1 MTEPT
6 DPDTLRG
13 EMIARWE
20 NAAPGWGRQ
29 AQHTREFGMPVSA
42 WMIEQLALQPGQ
54 IVLELA
60 AGPGDTGFLAAELVA
75 PGGTLITSDATE
87 GMLDVARERAKSFGL
102 SNVEFKQLQ
111 LEWIDLP
118 TASVDAVLCRW
129 GYMLILDPATAL
141 GEARRVLRPGGRI
154 ALAVWDR
161 PAENPW
167 ATITNRALIEQG
179 VLEPPDPGA
188 PGMFA
193 LANPGLLEEMLADA
207 GFVDIRVEPVELGR
221 TYDHFDEYWS
231 ETLDLSQ
238 MVSGALKPLSA
249 DRRAA
254 VENRV
259 RELAEPFV
267 DGDGRLML
275 PGSSLA
281 ASASS

>member
-1 MTEPT
+1 MTEQS
-6 DPDTLRG
+6 DPDTLRD
-13 EMIARWE
+13 ELIDRWE

-29 AQHTREFGMPVSA
+29 AQHTREVGMPVST
-42 WMIEQLALQPGQ
+42 WMIEQLSLQPGQ
-54 IVLELA
+54 EVLELA
-60 AGPGDTGFLAAELVA
+60 AGPGDTGFLAAELIA

-102 SNVEFKQLQ
+102 TNVEFKQLQ

-129 GYMLILDPATAL
+129 GYMLVLDPATAL
-141 GEARRVLRPGGRI
+141 GESRRVLRPGGRI
-154 ALAVWDR
+154 ALAVWDQ

-167 ATITNRALIEQG
+167 ATITNQALIEEG
-179 VLEPPDPGA
+179 ALEPPEPGG

-193 LANPGLLEEMLADA
+193 LARPGLLDELLADA
-207 GFVDIRVEPVELGR
+207 GFVDILVESVELGR
-221 TYDHFDEYWS
+221 TYPGFDEYWS

-238 MVSGALKPLSA
+238 MVSGALESLSA
-249 DRRAA
+249 ERREA
-254 VENRV
+254 VENRI
-259 RELAEPFV
+259 RELAAPFT